1 MQVERQ
7 AGLTVFTGTAAE
19 IMEVLRGP
27 RPAPQHDQ
35 HCKGYQWEL
44 YLQSAKRASAAVNAE
59 ARRMIAEINAR
70 REAREAQIQQLAAE

>member
-1 MQVERQ
+1 MQIETQ

-27 RPAPQHDQ
+27 RPAPQHDE

-44 YLQSAKRASAAVNAE
+44 YLQSAREASARVSAE
-59 ARRMIAEINAR
+59 VRKMIAEHNA
-70 REAREAQIQQLAAE
+70 ARDAQVYLAAAE